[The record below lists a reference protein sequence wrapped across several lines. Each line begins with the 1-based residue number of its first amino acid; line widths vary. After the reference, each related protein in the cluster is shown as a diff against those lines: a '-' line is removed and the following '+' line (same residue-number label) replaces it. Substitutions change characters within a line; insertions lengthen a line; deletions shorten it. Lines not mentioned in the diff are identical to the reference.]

1 MILTCP
7 SCSASYNVPAEAIG
21 PKGRE
26 VRCKK
31 CAHVWFQ
38 AGEKK
43 ALDDI
48 FTRMESHRI
57 NEDDI
62 SFADRKKEK
71 RSLIPAGLVAACK
84 LRCQTILV
92 QGRMAVQNS
101 KVFPYF
107 VRGQAAVNKRNV
119 AAVMV
124 AFACFS
130 VVLLTLVVGR
140 WSIVHTI
147 PSMEGVYKTMGF
159 SLESYANVNPEE
171 ALVVE
176 HPAIQKTDAGRV
188 FTGNLINL
196 TSSEILLPTLQFTLI
211 DKHGQ
216 KVAEFEHNFNKATL
230 RKEAVLPLSIPFE
243 KDAAAAFS
251 NAEIRFVGE

>member
-48 FTRMESHRI
+48 LNRLQSSDFQ
-57 NEDDI
+57 EDDI

-71 RSLIPAGLVAACK
+71 RPKIVRAPFFKPLIAKVKIRVSTFVSAKILKGRTISIPVTSRDVAGVSVSL
-84 LRCQTILV
+84 
-92 QGRMAVQNS
+92 AV
-101 KVFPYF
+101 V
-107 VRGQAAVNKRNV
+107 
-119 AAVMV
+119 
-124 AFACFS
+124 S
-130 VVLLTLVVGR
+130 VVMLGVVVGR
-140 WSIVHTI
+140 WSIVSAF
-147 PSMEGVYKTMGF
+147 PSMEGVYKAAGF
-159 SLESYANVNPEE
+159 SVVSYANVNPEE
-171 ALVVE
+171 ALVIE
-176 HPAIQKTDAGRV
+176 HPALEKTKDGRV
-188 FTGNLINL
+188 IHGNIINL
-196 TSSEILLPTLQFTLI
+196 TSSDVLLPKIQASFI

-216 KVAEFEHNFNKATL
+216 KLAEEVHSLPFEIL
-230 RKEAVLPLSIPFE
+230 RKEASLSLKFPVPE
-243 KDAAAAFS
+243 KVPDRVATI
-251 NAEIRFVGE
+251 ELRFVDK

>member
-38 AGEKK
+38 ADEKK

-48 FTRMESHRI
+48 FTRIETHRVS
-57 NEDDI
+57 EDDI
-62 SFADRKKEK
+62 SFADRKKE
-71 RSLIPAGLVAACK
+71 RRNLLPVGLMGAVK
-84 LRCQTILV
+84 LRCQTV
-92 QGRMAVQNS
+92 WVKSRMAVKKS
-101 KVFPYF
+101 KLFPYLD
-107 VRGQAAVNKRNV
+107 RLQAYINKRNV